1 LIETPTFPG
10 IDAATSA
17 ADPEARL
24 LAYRGYPVQEL
35 CRRCSFEEVAYLLW
49 HGELPTHDQIY
60 AQNHAERAQRA
71 LDPQVAAALAGQPS
85 TAHPMDTLELAVG
98 MLGAADAVEQH
109 EVTPSATRA
118 DALRLYA
125 ALPTIVALDQ
135 RRRHGLGAVAPR
147 ADLSYAAN
155 FLYMTFGKVPEPQV
169 VAAFEKSLILH
180 ACRRSSARLT
190 TPPPDLHG
198 AVAAAIRSL
207 KLSPDGGAAEA
218 VLEMI
223 NLIAIPDNARPWVEE
238 ALVNGRSITGFGLS
252 GDVRVPPMRAGL
264 AMIAGLRGGQH
275 LIEIYDALADAM
287 YQATGLLPTLDYPTG
302 PAYQLIGFDTL
313 TFTPILAVAQ
323 FPGWTAHITVAL
335 QGGQQAD

>member
-10 IDAATSA
+10 IDAAASA

-49 HGELPTHDQIY
+49 HGELPTRDQIY

-98 MLGAADAVEQH
+98 MLGAADAAEQH
-109 EVTPSATRA
+109 EVTPAATRA

-147 ADLSYAAN
+147 GDLSYAAN

-180 ACRRSSARLT
+180 AGHRSSGRPSVTVPRSRAVCAR
-190 TPPPDLHG
+190 
-198 AVAAAIRSL
+198 
-207 KLSPDGGAAEA
+207 
-218 VLEMI
+218 
-223 NLIAIPDNARPWVEE
+223 
-238 ALVNGRSITGFGLS
+238 
-252 GDVRVPPMRAGL
+252 
-264 AMIAGLRGGQH
+264 
-275 LIEIYDALADAM
+275 
-287 YQATGLLPTLDYPTG
+287 
-302 PAYQLIGFDTL
+302 
-313 TFTPILAVAQ
+313 
-323 FPGWTAHITVAL
+323 
-335 QGGQQAD
+335 